1 MRTGRPA
8 ARSSLGKWILKR
20 WLYWSCTR
28 ALVKALPAQ
37 WPNRAMSQPNMSSDG
52 SPSIIH
58 SAASL
63 PMPPDCEK
71 PGMMPL
77 QQK

>member
-1 MRTGRPA
+1 
-8 ARSSLGKWILKR
+8 LKR
-20 WLYWSCTR
+20 WLYWSWTR
-28 ALVKALPAQ
+28 ALVKALPAHL
-37 WPNRAMSQPNMSSDG
+37 PKRAMSQTNMSSVG

-63 PMPPDCEK
+63 PMPPDCEN
-71 PGMMPL
+71 PGIMPL